1 MPSFL
6 IIPDRKNM
14 DESYELADR
23 YGLGFEFNDFFS
35 PGALDDA
42 AGTDAVIDEYMREE
56 GRRLPSLRTSH
67 GDFFDVLVFS
77 EDARIREISEERIR
91 QSIAISEKLKAKGT
105 IFHSNICAEL
115 HMESYI
121 NNWIDK
127 NEAFWKRICAHF
139 PDMEFYL
146 ENMFDSDPEPIRELA
161 VRMKDVPNFGIC
173 LDYAHAALT
182 TTSEEIW
189 YESLA
194 PYIRHMHINDNDLI
208 SDLHLAAGDGNI
220 DYTKFKTLS
229 EKYDTEGRIL
239 LEVNGIDNLNA
250 LINAIQSLPDV
261 HSVKR
266 IQMNSKMKSAGNIKQ
281 KPKKKKNAD

>member
-127 NEAFWKRICAHF
+127 NEAFWKRICSEY

-161 VRMKDVPNFGIC
+161 LRMKDVPNFGIC
-173 LDYAHAALT
+173 LDYAHAACFGKDRFIGDWADKLG
-182 TTSEEIW
+182 
-189 YESLA
+189 
-194 PYIRHMHINDNDLI
+194 PYVKHVHINDNDLH
-208 SDLHLAAGDGNI
+208 SDLHLAIGDGRI
-220 DYTKFKTLS
+220 DWDGFMLHC
-229 EKYDTEGRIL
+229 EKYFKDCTIL
-239 LEVNGIDNLNA
+239 IETNGAQKQRASIDFL
-250 LINAIQSLPDV
+250 
-261 HSVKR
+261 KR
-266 IQMNSKMKSAGNIKQ
+266 YGFFV
-281 KPKKKKNAD
+281 